1 MNNKG
6 SEALFQA
13 SSTCKL
19 RLVRMLVEGGTS
31 VNVRN
36 ERLETPLM
44 LCCQAKTDTEEKGRV
59 VNYLLNKQA
68 KVNLQ
73 DIEGR
78 TALIYACMS
87 NSGKEIIKALLDAK
101 SNSWIEDESKNTVFD
116 YVMNAEDLETTRLL
130 INACRESMIADARDN
145 IQVKHLEECL
155 ANIQDIRKFSWPL
168 MGPRLRRDHSHLYA
182 AEKEDPPIS
191 GNLLVAELGGD
202 GGETAQPER
211 RRKRS
216 VCHFDPLDIQE
227 ILNCSEEAG
236 TNTTNTENDQN
247 DKLESEEKRK
257 TSVRSLSEE
266 ERFSF
271 HISDG
276 ENAPH
281 DPSSGLEKLLKLQ
294 DSFCSS
300 FDSNEFPCTSDSRRN
315 SEDKSPTSS
324 VNQHVWEEP
333 NSIQEE
339 KTVFSPDKLE
349 KRDQQICKE
358 ADSTQERKSVLSS
371 SEVVKT
377 IETKSDIESG
387 ASEEE
392 SKSEHSGSY
401 SLVEKS
407 KTVISNQYE
416 MFNEESSKSERLFT
430 FRVSSASL
438 SKTESY
444 TSVSESS
451 IQRHVVINSAIDKAF
466 VQNTESRS
474 NRIISPVSSQQSS
487 PVMSPLA
494 SPRVTRRVTHT
505 SATLKQSPRA
515 SPVPIFES
523 NRREA
528 VPIVRRYTLS
538 AMDMGKFQTAGVKTL
553 LALPKHSTGVE
564 TDARRGSTVLES
576 TSRGGPEGDFTP
588 PGLRKSKSDL
598 TDWTSM
604 SRNLQEI
611 VPKQG
616 PSVQSFQQLTD
627 HGKEGSDVPE
637 FLLPSI
643 SSAKM
648 GRRSPK
654 DFVQQMQVRSP
665 AVESK
670 ALNADPRME
679 LALPWKN
686 NGDKQRFYLGGQ
698 ELPLDEQKRS
708 PSPGRTSLPSSP
720 KELAFSSP
728 GSPCD
733 VIAIAKVADLSPRS
747 SDNTTGDVLP
757 DLLFNSATKLQQG
770 EESSPKQGGSSVVTA
785 HNFNT
790 RTFKDVLT
798 PSSNVSEERN
808 TGSSHIQQ
816 RATSRRPRPG
826 TLLPPLTI
834 NNRRSPTYDLE
845 DGYFSGSPS
854 PADVESPRRKL
865 SNEQQRYSFR
875 PISPRSPVRS
885 PKSLNSQAGKPP
897 PSR

>member
-36 ERLETPLM
+36 ERLQTPLM
-44 LCCQAKTDTEEKGRV
+44 LCCQAEIDMDEKGRV
-59 VNYLLNKQA
+59 VSYLLGKQA

-101 SNSWIEDESKNTVFD
+101 SNPWIEDESKNTVFD

-130 INACRESMIADARDN
+130 INACRESMIAEARDN
-145 IQVKHLEECL
+145 IQVKHIEECL

-168 MGPRLRRDHSHLYA
+168 MGPRVRRGHSYLYA
-182 AEKEDPPIS
+182 AEKEDPPFS
-191 GNLLVAELGGD
+191 SNNLLGAELGGD
-202 GGETAQPER
+202 DGETPQPER

-227 ILNCSEEAG
+227 ILNCSEETKTG
-236 TNTTNTENDQN
+236 TRTSTTEVDQD
-247 DKLESEEKRK
+247 DKSESEEKRK

-271 HISDG
+271 QISDA
-276 ENAPH
+276 ENASR

-300 FDSNEFPCTSDSRRN
+300 LDSNEFPCTSDSRRN
-315 SEDKSPTSS
+315 SKDKCHTTSVSEHIGDETNSNQGGKS
-324 VNQHVWEEP
+324 VIN
-333 NSIQEE
+333 
-339 KTVFSPDKLE
+339 PDKLE
-349 KRDQQICKE
+349 NGDQQILGG
-358 ADSTQERKSVLSS
+358 DSIQERKIVLSS
-371 SEVVKT
+371 KEVEKV
-377 IETKSDIESG
+377 IQTKYTDRVVSG
-387 ASEEE
+387 EEA
-392 SKSEHSGSY
+392 KSEQSSSY
-401 SLVEKS
+401 SLTERS
-407 KTVISNQYE
+407 KTVDSQQYK
-416 MFNEESSKSERLFT
+416 MFSEESSTSERLFT
-430 FRVSSASL
+430 FRASSAAV

-444 TSVSESS
+444 TSVSENS
-451 IQRHVVINSAIDKAF
+451 IQTLRHVAINSAIDKAF
-466 VQNTESRS
+466 VQNTENRS
-474 NRIISPVSSQQSS
+474 NRIISPVNSQQSS

-505 SATLKQSPRA
+505 AVTVKQSPRA
-515 SPVPIFES
+515 SPVPIAEN

-528 VPIVRRYTLS
+528 VPIVRRYTMS
-538 AMDMGKFQTAGVKTL
+538 AMDMGKFQNAGVKTL
-553 LALPKHSTGVE
+553 LALPKHTGGAE
-564 TDARRGSTVLES
+564 NDTSRGSAVLES
-576 TSRGGPEGDFTP
+576 TCGGGPEGSFTP

-604 SRNLQEI
+604 QGKEYIEI
-611 VPKQG
+611 GPKQG
-616 PSVQSFQQLTD
+616 PGIQQLTD
-627 HGKEGSDVPE
+627 HGKEGNAVPE

-643 SSAKM
+643 SSAKT

-654 DFVQQMQVRSP
+654 DFIQSMPVISP
-665 AVESK
+665 AS
-670 ALNADPRME
+670 NADSRIE
-679 LALPWKN
+679 SALPWRN
-686 NGDKQRFYLGGQ
+686 NGEKHRFYLGGQ
-698 ELPLDEQKRS
+698 EFPLDEQRRS
-708 PSPGRTSLPSSP
+708 PSPSQTSLPSSP
-720 KELAFSSP
+720 KDLAISSSY
-728 GSPCD
+728 SPCD
-733 VIAIAKVADLSPRS
+733 VIAIAKAADLSPRGQ
-747 SDNTTGDVLP
+747 DNTSGDVLP
-757 DLLFNSATKLQQG
+757 DLLFNSATKSYYS
-770 EESSPKQGGSSVVTA
+770 EESSSKQGGSSMVTPQ
-785 HNFNT
+785 NFNN
-790 RTFKDVLT
+790 RTFT
-798 PSSNVSEERN
+798 PSSNVPEERN
-808 TGSSHIQQ
+808 TASCHNHQ
-816 RATSRRPRPG
+816 RPTNRRPRPG

-834 NNRRSPTYDLE
+834 NNRRSPTHELE

-854 PADVESPRRKL
+854 PADVESPRRKS

-885 PKSLNSQAGKPP
+885 PKLFNSQAGKLP